1 MSARLEVRGLAKH
14 FAVRGG
20 IVRAVEEV
28 SFELERGATLG
39 LVGESGCGKTTT
51 ARCLVGL
58 ERPSAGSI
66 RLAGAELVGLS
77 EREWFPYRRRIQF
90 VFQDPLAAL
99 DPRQRLGDAVA
110 EPLAIHGIGKPAE
123 RRRRVLE
130 LFEAVGLAPAHA
142 ERFAHELSGGQRQ
155 RVGIARALALE
166 PEILVLDEPLS
177 ALDVSVQAQIVQLF
191 AELARRYSL
200 SYVLISHDLALV
212 RELCQHVAVM
222 YLGRIVERGKS
233 DEVLAAPAHPY
244 SAALRAAVP
253 IADPRRE
260 RQRERVLLE
269 GEPPSPLAPPSGC
282 AFHPRCPRRAEV
294 PGDRCARERPILA
307 QRAAC
312 HLLDAHPE
320 TVHSRP

>member
-1 MSARLEVRGLAKH
+1 MSALLEVRGLQKY

-20 IVRAVEEV
+20 LVRAVEDV

-66 RLAGAELVGLS
+66 RLAGTELGGLS
-77 EREWFPYRRRIQF
+77 GREWFPLRRRIQF

-99 DPRQRLGDAVA
+99 DPRQRMGAAIA
-110 EPLAIHGIGKPAE
+110 EPLAIHSRGKPAE

-130 LFEAVGLAPAHA
+130 LLEAVGLSEAHA
-142 ERFAHELSGGQRQ
+142 GRFAHELSGGQRQ

-191 AELARRYSL
+191 AELGRRYSL
-200 SYVLISHDLALV
+200 AYLLISHDLALV
-212 RELCQHVAVM
+212 RELCAEVAVM
-222 YLGRIVERGKS
+222 YLGRIVERGPC
-233 DEVLAAPAHPY
+233 ERVFAAPAHPY
-244 SAALRAAVP
+244 TCALRAAVP
-253 IADPRRE
+253 SADPRL
-260 RQRERVLLE
+260 ERV
-269 GEPPSPLAPPSGC
+269 
-282 AFHPRCPRRAEV
+282 
-294 PGDRCARERPILA
+294 AR
-307 QRAAC
+307 
-312 HLLDAHPE
+312 
-320 TVHSRP
+320 